1 MSLPAG
7 ELEVAAAAPPD
18 ATAPV
23 GDQSPDG
30 PPGTAIQGRSLWQIA
45 WRRLRSDKIA
55 MAGGIVALLM
65 VLVAVF
71 AKPLIAVYGQ
81 RPNRSWPEYLNPD
94 TQFPNGRFGGISP
107 THWLGLTPINGNDIL
122 AQLIYGIRTSLIIA
136 GAGVAFS
143 LIFGVTFGLIA
154 GYFRGWSDTVISWF
168 MDLLLSFPQLLFS
181 LGLLAV
187 LSIVPNVPL
196 APGWHL
202 AGTQLQFSAI
212 IFVLGFFGW
221 PYIGRIVRGQV
232 LSLREK
238 EYVDAARSLG
248 ASNFRIITR
257 EILPNVMGPVL
268 VYTTLAIPNFILGEA
283 GLSFLGVGIQPP
295 TPSLGQ
301 LLSDAGNYLEVDP
314 TYLFCPGVTLFV
326 LVLAFNLFG
335 DGLRD
340 AFDPRSTR

>member
-7 ELEVAAAAPPD
+7 ELEVAVAAPPVE
-18 ATAPV
+18 PV
-23 GDQSPDG
+23 GE
-30 PPGTAIQGRSLWQIA
+30 PGEVPSRAIQGRSLWQIA
-45 WRRLRSDKIA
+45 MRRLRSDKVA
-55 MAGGIVALLM
+55 LCGGLFALLM
-65 VLVAVF
+65 ILVAVF
-71 AKPLIAVYGQ
+71 AAPLTSLYGQ
-81 RPNRSWPEYLNPD
+81 KPGTPNPD
-94 TQFPNGRFGGISP
+94 YLQLDTPVPNGKFGGMSP
-107 THWLGLTPINGNDIL
+107 QFWLGITPVNGNDIL

-136 GAGVAFS
+136 GAATVFT
-143 LIFGVTFGLIA
+143 LLFGVTLGLIA
-154 GYFRGWSDTVISWF
+154 GYFRGWADAVISWF

-187 LSIVPNVPL
+187 LSIVPYVPL

-202 AGTQLQFSAI
+202 SGTPLQFSAI

-257 EILPNVMGPVL
+257 EILPNVMGPIL
-268 VYTTLAIPNFILGEA
+268 VYTTLTIPNFILGEA

-295 TPSLGQ
+295 TPSLGK
-301 LLSDAGNYLEVDP
+301 LLSDAGAYLENDP
-314 TYLFCPGVTLFV
+314 TYLFCPGITLFL